1 MGSFANAGKF
11 RRFDVKDDKGE
22 GIVRKRRKTE
32 FCMCRNLFPMW
43 AAGKPAVD
51 AGKNV
56 PLSTRDFPLPE
67 AGKNRR
73 KAVKGLAFLT
83 VHSPNVQNGYKHIL
97 LAE

>member
-1 MGSFANAGKF
+1 
-11 RRFDVKDDKGE
+11 
-22 GIVRKRRKTE
+22 
-32 FCMCRNLFPMW
+32 MW

-83 VHSPNVQNGYKHIL
+83 V
-97 LAE
+97 